1 MYTVSSQSF
10 FLGFFFWTP
19 QKKHHADRLDGR
31 FGEPMRLRR
40 RFRFAG
46 LDVETSAL
54 EVGLDMENQSISYTT
69 RKLTKNMSPKKGGPF
84 FQKEVN
90 HLDLFSWIFRGNSDI
105 RAFSGIC

>member
-1 MYTVSSQSF
+1 M
-10 FLGFFFWTP
+10 
-19 QKKHHADRLDGR
+19 RL
-31 FGEPMRLRR
+31 PIRLRR

-54 EVGLDMENQSISYTT
+54 EVGLEKVCPWDKYGYGKSISYTT